1 MRFKKYYKDILS
13 LVSAILLLG
22 TTILINKY
30 DVKQLYREFAG
41 LRLKVDAQEKVIEGL
56 EDRVN
61 VLVVQN
67 QRLLFD
73 LDKHNETRGSENALL
88 LGRLK
93 DLEYKVEVLSMKST
107 ITNNGKVFNDRFE
120 FVDKQENR
128 IGWYENNGQV
138 LVAWKDD
145 YLTTKKVNVNT
156 IGEINLVPKIKKLDK
171 DEFVSYIDE
180 SYLGGITIRG
190 RGEVQ
195 KIEPPRNQFSFGPF
209 IGVAYNGVTGLTEP
223 IVGIGV
229 SYNLIKVWDW
239 RWFFS
244 LFIFINEEILHYEH

>member
-13 LVSAILLLG
+13 IVGATLLLG

-30 DVKQLYREFAG
+30 DVKQLYREFAT
-41 LRLKVDAQEKVIEGL
+41 LRLKVNAQEKEIESL

-67 QRLLFD
+67 QRLITD
-73 LDKHNETRGSENALL
+73 LEEHNKTRGSENALL
-88 LGRLK
+88 MKKLQ
-93 DLEYKVEVLSMKST
+93 DLEYKVEVLSMKNTLS
-107 ITNNGKVFNDRFE
+107 NGKVFNDRFE
-120 FVDKQENR
+120 FTDKQVNR
-128 IGWYENNGQV
+128 VGQYETKGQV

-156 IGEINLVPKIKKLDK
+156 IGEINLSPKIEKLNK

-180 SYLGGITIRG
+180 TYVGGITIRG

-209 IGVAYNGVTGLTEP
+209 IGVAYNNATGLTEP
-223 IVGIGV
+223 IIGIGV

-239 RWFFS
+239 R
-244 LFIFINEEILHYEH
+244 

>member
-1 MRFKKYYKDILS
+1 MQFKKYYKDILS
-13 LVSAILLLG
+13 LIAALSLLG
-22 TTILINKY
+22 TVYFVNHY
-30 DVKQLYREFAG
+30 DIKQLYREFAT
-41 LRLKVDAQEKVIEGL
+41 LSLKVKSQEKQIETL
-56 EDRVN
+56 SSRVD
-61 VLVVQN
+61 LLAKQN
-67 QRLLFD
+67 QDLLYE
-73 LDKHNETRGSENALL
+73 LREHNDTRGSENALL
-88 LGRLK
+88 LERLQ

-107 ITNNGKVFNDRFE
+107 ITKNSKVFNDRFE

-128 IGWYENNGQV
+128 IGNYETKGQV

-145 YLTTKKVNVNT
+145 YLATKKVNVNT
-156 IGEINLVPKIKKLDK
+156 IGELNLVPKIKKLDK

-239 RWFFS
+239 R
-244 LFIFINEEILHYEH
+244 

>member
-1 MRFKKYYKDILS
+1 MQFKKYYKNIFS
-13 LVSAILLLG
+13 LVSAVLLLG

-30 DVKQLYREFAG
+30 DVKQLYREFAT
-41 LRLKVDAQEKVIEGL
+41 LRLKVNAQEKEIKSL

-67 QRLLFD
+67 QRLITD
-73 LDKHNETRGSENALL
+73 LEEHNKTRGSENALL
-88 LGRLK
+88 MEKLQ

-107 ITNNGKVFNDRFE
+107 LSSGKVFNDRFE
-120 FVDKQENR
+120 FTDKQVNR
-128 IGWYENNGQV
+128 VGQYETKGQV

-145 YLTTKKVNVNT
+145 YLATKKVNVNT
-156 IGEINLVPKIKKLDK
+156 IGEINLSPKIEKLNKK
-171 DEFVSYIDE
+171 EFVSYIDE
-180 SYLGGITIRG
+180 TYIGGITIRG

-209 IGVAYNGVTGLTEP
+209 IGVAYNNVTGLTEP
-223 IVGIGV
+223 IIGIGV

-239 RWFFS
+239 R
-244 LFIFINEEILHYEH
+244 

>member
-30 DVKQLYREFAG
+30 DVKQLYREFAT
-41 LRLKVDAQEKVIEGL
+41 LRLKVDAQEKVINGL

-61 VLVVQN
+61 LLVVQN
-67 QRLLFD
+67 QRLLLD
-73 LDKHNETRGSENALL
+73 LDKHNKTRGSENVLL
-88 LGRLK
+88 LERLY
-93 DLEYKVEVLSMKST
+93 DLEQKVEILSSKPLVSMT
-107 ITNNGKVFNDRFE
+107 NGKVFNDRFE
-120 FVDKQENR
+120 FTDKQVNR
-128 IGWYENNGQV
+128 IGEYETKGQV

-145 YLTTKKVNVNT
+145 YLATKKVNVNT
-156 IGEINLVPKIKKLDK
+156 IGEINLSPKIEKLDK
-171 DEFVSYIDE
+171 DKFVSYIDE
-180 SYLGGITIRG
+180 TYLGGITIRG
-190 RGEVQ
+190 RGEIQ
-195 KIEPPRNQFSFGPF
+195 QIEPPRNQFSFGPF

-239 RWFFS
+239 R
-244 LFIFINEEILHYEH
+244 

>member
-88 LGRLK
+88 MQK
-93 DLEYKVEVLSMKST
+93 IQDLEYKFEVLSMKST

-120 FVDKQENR
+120 FTDKQENR
-128 IGWYENNGQV
+128 IGKYETNGQV

-145 YLTTKKVNVNT
+145 YLATKKVNVNT
-156 IGEINLVPKIKKLDK
+156 IGEINLVTKIKKLDK
-171 DEFVSYIDE
+171 D
-180 SYLGGITIRG
+180 
-190 RGEVQ
+190 
-195 KIEPPRNQFSFGPF
+195 
-209 IGVAYNGVTGLTEP
+209 
-223 IVGIGV
+223 
-229 SYNLIKVWDW
+229 
-239 RWFFS
+239 
-244 LFIFINEEILHYEH
+244 

>member
-13 LVSAILLLG
+13 LVGTLLLLG

-30 DVKQLYREFAG
+30 DVKQLYREFAT
-41 LRLKVDAQEKVIEGL
+41 LSLKVNAQEKRIEGL
-56 EDRVN
+56 EDKVST
-61 VLVVQN
+61 LIVQN
-67 QRLLFD
+67 QRLLKD
-73 LDKHNETRGSENALL
+73 LDEHNETRGSENSLL
-88 LGRLK
+88 MQK
-93 DLEYKVEVLSMKST
+93 IQDLEYKFEVLSMKST

-128 IGWYENNGQV
+128 IGKYETNGQV

-145 YLTTKKVNVNT
+145 YLATKKVNVNT
-156 IGEINLVPKIKKLDK
+156 IGEINVIPKIKKLDK

-223 IVGIGV
+223 IIGVGV
-229 SYNLIKVWDW
+229 SYNLIKIWDW
-239 RWFFS
+239 R
-244 LFIFINEEILHYEH
+244 

>member
-13 LVSAILLLG
+13 LIASLSLLG
-22 TTILINKY
+22 TVYFVNHY
-30 DVKQLYREFAG
+30 DIKQLYREFAT
-41 LRLKVDAQEKVIEGL
+41 LKLKVQSQEKVIEGL

-67 QRLLFD
+67 QRLLND
-73 LDKHNETRGSENALL
+73 LEEHNKNRGNENALL
-88 LGRLK
+88 LERLQ
-93 DLEYKVEVLSMKST
+93 DLEYKVEVLSMKNTLSG
-107 ITNNGKVFNDRFE
+107 GKVFNDRFE
-120 FVDKQENR
+120 FTDKQVNR
-128 IGWYENNGQV
+128 VGQYETKGQV

-156 IGEINLVPKIKKLDK
+156 IGEINVVPKIKKLDK

-190 RGEVQ
+190 QGEVQ

-209 IGVAYNGVTGLTEP
+209 IGVAYNNVTGLTEP

-229 SYNLIKVWDW
+229 SYNLIKIWDW
-239 RWFFS
+239 R
-244 LFIFINEEILHYEH
+244 

>member
-13 LVSAILLLG
+13 LVGTLLLLG

-30 DVKQLYREFAG
+30 DVKQLYREFAT
-41 LRLKVDAQEKVIEGL
+41 LSFKVNAQEKEIEGL
-56 EDRVN
+56 EDKVST
-61 VLVVQN
+61 LIVQN
-67 QRLLFD
+67 QRLLND
-73 LDKHNETRGSENALL
+73 LDEHNETRGSENALL
-88 LGRLK
+88 MQK
-93 DLEYKVEVLSMKST
+93 IQDLEYKFEVLSMKST

-128 IGWYENNGQV
+128 IGRYETNGQV

-145 YLTTKKVNVNT
+145 YLATKKVNVNT
-156 IGEINLVPKIKKLDK
+156 IGEINLSPKIEKLDK
-171 DEFVSYIDE
+171 DEFVSYIDDT
-180 SYLGGITIRG
+180 YIGGITIRG

-229 SYNLIKVWDW
+229 SYNLVKIWDW
-239 RWFFS
+239 R
-244 LFIFINEEILHYEH
+244 